1 MHTTISLLALV
12 GVLATCGRGA
22 PQEPS
27 PTTIDP
33 ATFAAVLGELAVA
46 RIEALPDTTL
56 YRQRRSEILERA
68 GVTEQDLREF
78 AAARGGD
85 PDVMS
90 EVYERVGASIDSHA
104 QR

>member
-1 MHTTISLLALV
+1 MISLLVLV
-12 GVLATCGRGA
+12 GGLATCGRDA
-22 PQEPS
+22 PREPS
-27 PTTIDP
+27 PATIDP

-56 YRQRRSEILERA
+56 YRQRRSEILRRA
-68 GVTEQDLREF
+68 GVTEQELRVF

-85 PDVMS
+85 PELMS
-90 EVYERVGASIDSHA
+90 DLYERVGARIDSHA